1 MKVIF
6 QVVQLQDV
14 NITHFYFQKNGIFF
28 LKIKEV
34 ERHSGD
40 MDYYNKKIII
50 VCLEELGKLKMIK
63 LL

>member
-1 MKVIF
+1 MWILHTFTFKKMEF
-6 QVVQLQDV
+6 
-14 NITHFYFQKNGIFF
+14 FF